1 MWKYP
6 RRTIQ
11 YCLHN
16 IWFIQGWAI
25 ILDCFEMKQ
34 NVFKFKLTN
43 KVLFYFRDELRIR
56 AQFLKDQFCSAT
68 LPYST
73 WDIWLCFFTFVL
85 QNYNTQKMKNIT
97 CSIKSSWSQYSLLVD
112 IFSFQIVRISHL
124 CFIFQL
130 IGLS

>member
-1 MWKYP
+1 MLKYP
-6 RRTIQ
+6 SRTIQ